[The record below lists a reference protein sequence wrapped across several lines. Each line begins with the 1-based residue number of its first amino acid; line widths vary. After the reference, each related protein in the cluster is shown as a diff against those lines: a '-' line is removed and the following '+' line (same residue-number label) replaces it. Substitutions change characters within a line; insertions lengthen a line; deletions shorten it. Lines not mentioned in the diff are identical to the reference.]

1 MKTMIIFSDTHGH
14 REGIERLMPLF
25 SENDYVIHLGDGAG
39 DMREVVNAFPEKV
52 FVCQGNCDFVPA
64 LSEGELEVEGV
75 EIFFATGIDTALNP
89 SYPLLRK
96 KRGGGDAASLFTATP
111 TAPIFRRKAAYCSS
125 IPALF
130 AVPRARAAAIV
141 ILPLKGKKSIPF
153 W

>member
-1 MKTMIIFSDTHGH
+1 
-14 REGIERLMPLF
+14 MPLF

-64 LSEGELEVEGV
+64 LSRGRAGSGRRENL
-75 EIFFATGIDTALNP
+75 FFATGIDTALNP

>member
-75 EIFFATGIDTALNP
+75 KIFFCHGHRYRVKSELSSLAGRSAAAGMP
-89 SYPLLRK
+89 RRSLRPHPP
-96 KRGGGDAASLFTATP
+96 RRYFGG
-111 TAPIFRRKAAYCSS
+111 RRRIARQSRLSS
-125 IPALF
+125 RPAGE
-130 AVPRARAAAIV
+130 AAAIV

>member
-1 MKTMIIFSDTHGH
+1 MHDRDAVTEERAVHADRLRRECDLRDKDDRAAPRLKNAVDH
-14 REGIERLMPLF
+14 RLDNE
-25 SENDYVIHLGDGAG
+25 S
-39 DMREVVNAFPEKV
+39 
-52 FVCQGNCDFVPA
+52 
-64 LSEGELEVEGV
+64 LSASRDPVKE
-75 EIFFATGIDTALNP
+75 
-89 SYPLLRK
+89 
-96 KRGGGDAASLFTATP
+96 RGGGDAASLFTVTP

>member
-75 EIFFATGIDTALNP
+75 KIFFCHGHRYRVKSELSSLAEEA
-89 SYPLLRK
+89 RR
-96 KRGGGDAASLFTATP
+96 RGCASLFTATP